1 MRNRSGYC
9 ASMGAGP
16 CKQSRHFSA
25 SYPYQTMVPTMLLPY
40 AQRPV
45 AEVPGVYATAARQ
58 IFLYENS
65 GVMVQEWE

>member
-1 MRNRSGYC
+1 MPALCSLWAPRGRIH
-9 ASMGAGP
+9 
-16 CKQSRHFSA
+16 KQSRQFRA

-65 GVMVQEWE
+65 GVMVQEGQ

>member
-1 MRNRSGYC
+1 MQALCSLWEQRGRIH
-9 ASMGAGP
+9 
-16 CKQSRHFSA
+16 KQSRHFRA

-58 IFLYENS
+58 IFLYKIS
-65 GVMVQEWE
+65 DVMVQEWQ